1 MKKYSNFFERIL
13 QLIDYYQ
20 IKSVNSFACDHLK
33 YDSSEKI
40 NRLKKENTNPSFEI
54 LLDISNKFE
63 SIDMN
68 WLITGKGKMLKSE
81 KNIEIKPVD
90 NEWILKR
97 FEELVAEN
105 ALLKREN
112 EELKLSRGNVINT
125 PAYPVTS
132 EKIGTHMA
140 ADPGTPKHTR

>member
-1 MKKYSNFFERIL
+1 ML
-13 QLIDYYQ
+13 
-20 IKSVNSFACDHLK
+20 
-33 YDSSEKI
+33 
-40 NRLKKENTNPSFEI
+40 NRLKKYIDYKGISISAFEKSIGMSNASFGKSLKNGGSIGGDKLEKI
-54 LLDISNKFE
+54 LSVYPDINAE
-63 SIDMN
+63 
-68 WLITGKGKMLKSE
+68 WLLTGAGEMLKSTT
-81 KNIEIKPVD
+81 KMNISHID

-97 FEELVAEN
+97 FEEIVAEN

-140 ADPGTPKHTR
+140 ADPGAPKHTR

>member
-1 MKKYSNFFERIL
+1 ML
-13 QLIDYYQ
+13 
-20 IKSVNSFACDHLK
+20 
-33 YDSSEKI
+33 
-40 NRLKKENTNPSFEI
+40 NRLKKYIDYKGISISAFEKSIGMSNASFGKSLKNGGSIGGDKLEKI
-54 LLDISNKFE
+54 LSVYPDINAE
-63 SIDMN
+63 
-68 WLITGKGKMLKSE
+68 WLLTGGGEMLKSTT
-81 KNIEIKPVD
+81 KMNISHID

-97 FEELVAEN
+97 FEEIVAEN

-140 ADPGTPKHTR
+140 ADPGAPKHTR

>member
-1 MKKYSNFFERIL
+1 ML
-13 QLIDYYQ
+13 
-20 IKSVNSFACDHLK
+20 
-33 YDSSEKI
+33 
-40 NRLKKENTNPSFEI
+40 NRLKKYIDYKGISVSAFEKSIGMSNASFGKSLKNGGSIGGDKLEKI
-54 LLDISNKFE
+54 LSVYPDINAE
-63 SIDMN
+63 
-68 WLITGKGKMLKSE
+68 WLLSGGGEMLKSTT
-81 KNIEIKPVD
+81 KMNISHID

-97 FEELVAEN
+97 FEEIVAEN

-140 ADPGTPKHTR
+140 ADPGAPKHTR

>member
-1 MKKYSNFFERIL
+1 ML
-13 QLIDYYQ
+13 
-20 IKSVNSFACDHLK
+20 
-33 YDSSEKI
+33 
-40 NRLKKENTNPSFEI
+40 NRLKKYIDYKGISISAFERSIGMSNASFGKSLKNGGSIGGDKLEKI
-54 LLDISNKFE
+54 LSVYPDINAE
-63 SIDMN
+63 
-68 WLITGKGKMLKSE
+68 WLLTGAGEMLKSTT
-81 KNIEIKPVD
+81 KMNISHID

-97 FEELVAEN
+97 FEEIVAEN

-140 ADPGTPKHTR
+140 ADPGTSKHTR

>member
-1 MKKYSNFFERIL
+1 ML
-13 QLIDYYQ
+13 
-20 IKSVNSFACDHLK
+20 
-33 YDSSEKI
+33 
-40 NRLKKENTNPSFEI
+40 NRLKKYIDYKGISISAFEKSIGMSNASFGKSLKNGGSIGGDKLEKI
-54 LLDISNKFE
+54 LSVYPDINAE
-63 SIDMN
+63 
-68 WLITGKGKMLKSE
+68 WLLTGAGEMLKSTT
-81 KNIEIKPVD
+81 KMNISHID

-97 FEELVAEN
+97 FEEIVTEN

-140 ADPGTPKHTR
+140 ADPGTSKHTR

>member
-1 MKKYSNFFERIL
+1 ML
-13 QLIDYYQ
+13 
-20 IKSVNSFACDHLK
+20 
-33 YDSSEKI
+33 
-40 NRLKKENTNPSFEI
+40 NRLKKYIDYKGISVSAFEKSIGMSNASFGKSLKNGGSIGGDKLEKI
-54 LLDISNKFE
+54 LSVYPDINAE
-63 SIDMN
+63 
-68 WLITGKGKMLKSE
+68 WLLTGAGEMLKSTT
-81 KNIEIKPVD
+81 KMNISHID

-97 FEELVAEN
+97 FEEIVAEN

-140 ADPGTPKHTR
+140 ADPGTSKHTR

>member
-1 MKKYSNFFERIL
+1 ML
-13 QLIDYYQ
+13 
-20 IKSVNSFACDHLK
+20 
-33 YDSSEKI
+33 
-40 NRLKKENTNPSFEI
+40 NRLKKYIDYKGISISAFEKSIGMSNASFGKSLKNGGSIGGDKLEKI
-54 LLDISNKFE
+54 LSVYPDINAE
-63 SIDMN
+63 
-68 WLITGKGKMLKSE
+68 WLLTGAGEMLKSTT
-81 KNIEIKPVD
+81 KMNISHID

-97 FEELVAEN
+97 FEEIVAEN

-140 ADPGTPKHTR
+140 ADPGTSKHTR

>member
-1 MKKYSNFFERIL
+1 ML
-13 QLIDYYQ
+13 
-20 IKSVNSFACDHLK
+20 
-33 YDSSEKI
+33 
-40 NRLKKENTNPSFEI
+40 NRLKKYIDYKGISVSAFEKSIGMSNASFGKSLKNGGSIGGDKLEKI
-54 LLDISNKFE
+54 LSVYPDINAE
-63 SIDMN
+63 
-68 WLITGKGKMLKSE
+68 WLLTGGGEMLKSTT
-81 KNIEIKPVD
+81 KMNISHID

-97 FEELVAEN
+97 FEEIVAEN

-140 ADPGTPKHTR
+140 ADPGAPKHTR

>member
-1 MKKYSNFFERIL
+1 MKNIL
-13 QLIDYYQ
+13 QQ
-20 IKSVNSFACDHLK
+20 IS
-33 YDSSEKI
+33 KI
-40 NRLKKENTNPSFEI
+40 ADKENITIGALERKIGASKGVLSRAIANNTDIQAKWIQLIVENYPQINAEW
-54 LLDISNKFE
+54 LLTGEGSMYK
-63 SIDMN
+63 SAID
-68 WLITGKGKMLKSE
+68 LS
-81 KNIEIKPVD
+81 IKPVD
-90 NEWILKR
+90 NEWLLKR

-140 ADPGTPKHTR
+140 ADPGASKHTR

>member
-1 MKKYSNFFERIL
+1 ML
-13 QLIDYYQ
+13 
-20 IKSVNSFACDHLK
+20 
-33 YDSSEKI
+33 
-40 NRLKKENTNPSFEI
+40 NRLKKYIDYKGISISAFEKSIGMSNASFGKSLKNGGSIGGDKLEKI
-54 LLDISNKFE
+54 LSVYPDINAE
-63 SIDMN
+63 
-68 WLITGKGKMLKSE
+68 WLLTGGGEMLKSTT
-81 KNIEIKPVD
+81 KMNISHID

-97 FEELVAEN
+97 FEEIVTEN

-140 ADPGTPKHTR
+140 ADPGTSTHTR

>member
-1 MKKYSNFFERIL
+1 ML
-13 QLIDYYQ
+13 
-20 IKSVNSFACDHLK
+20 
-33 YDSSEKI
+33 
-40 NRLKKENTNPSFEI
+40 NRLKKYIDYKGISVSAFEKSIGMSNASFGKSLKNGGSIGGDKLEKI
-54 LLDISNKFE
+54 LSVYPDINAE
-63 SIDMN
+63 
-68 WLITGKGKMLKSE
+68 WLLTGGGEMLKSTT
-81 KNIEIKPVD
+81 KMNISHID

-97 FEELVAEN
+97 FEEIVAEN

-140 ADPGTPKHTR
+140 ADPGTSKHTR

>member
-1 MKKYSNFFERIL
+1 ML
-13 QLIDYYQ
+13 
-20 IKSVNSFACDHLK
+20 
-33 YDSSEKI
+33 
-40 NRLKKENTNPSFEI
+40 NRLKKYIDYKGISVSAFEKSIGMSNASFGKSLKNGGSIGGDKLEKI
-54 LLDISNKFE
+54 LSVYPDINAE
-63 SIDMN
+63 
-68 WLITGKGKMLKSE
+68 WLLTGAGEMLKSTT
-81 KNIEIKPVD
+81 KMNISHID

-97 FEELVAEN
+97 FEEIVAEN

-140 ADPGTPKHTR
+140 ADPGAPKHTR

>member
-1 MKKYSNFFERIL
+1 ML
-13 QLIDYYQ
+13 
-20 IKSVNSFACDHLK
+20 
-33 YDSSEKI
+33 
-40 NRLKKENTNPSFEI
+40 NRLKKYIDYKGISISAFEKSIGMSNASFGKSLKNGGSIGGDKLEKI
-54 LLDISNKFE
+54 LSVYPDINAE
-63 SIDMN
+63 
-68 WLITGKGKMLKSE
+68 WLLTGAGEMLKSTT
-81 KNIEIKPVD
+81 KMNISHID

-97 FEELVAEN
+97 FEEIVAEN

-140 ADPGTPKHTR
+140 ADPGSSKHTR

>member
-1 MKKYSNFFERIL
+1 ML
-13 QLIDYYQ
+13 
-20 IKSVNSFACDHLK
+20 
-33 YDSSEKI
+33 
-40 NRLKKENTNPSFEI
+40 NRLKKYIDYKGISISAFEKSIGMSNASFGKSLKNGGSIGGDKLEKI
-54 LLDISNKFE
+54 LSVYPDINAE
-63 SIDMN
+63 
-68 WLITGKGKMLKSE
+68 WLLTGAGEMLKSTT
-81 KNIEIKPVD
+81 KMNISHID

-97 FEELVAEN
+97 FEEIVTEN

-140 ADPGTPKHTR
+140 ADPGTSTHTR